1 MRDLKDNLGP
11 KLIGEF
17 NAAIDF
23 AIEAAIDYE
32 TGRDVTLWSIPQ
44 IYATEEIL
52 GVPLEIEQ

>member
-1 MRDLKDNLGP
+1 MRDLKDSLGP

-23 AIEAAIDYE
+23 AIEAGIDFE
-32 TGRDVTLWSIPQ
+32 VGRDVTLWSIPQ

-52 GVPLEIEQ
+52 GVPLEVDL